1 MSARSAVALE
11 QGVDE
16 AALAAVAE
24 YREEGFTP
32 AQRAALALAD
42 AYLTSPADMTDAV
55 RRQVAEHLTPDQV
68 VEVLLKLTGFSSDKV
83 MVALGLDFEEIEIF
97 TLE

>member
-1 MSARSAVALE
+1 MSARSAVAQQ

-16 AALAAVAE
+16 EALAAVAE
-24 YREEGFTP
+24 RREDGFTP

-55 RRQVAEHLTPDQV
+55 RQQVAEHLTPEQV

-83 MVALGLDFEEIEIF
+83 MVALGLDFDEIRPF
-97 TLE
+97 TLD